1 MASGK
6 RDVDK
11 QIPIDG
17 LINEQFKQFANLFAA
32 KNSQND
38 DVVQPMANMTS
49 RFSEGN
55 EWVVDSGCTEHITH
69 TLIHFCNNLD
79 TSWLLP
85 VTIPNGD
92 SIHLKGKGTCTLPNE
107 TKISDGL
114 YVPNIMCNILLLSRL
129 IRTGSC
135 KQGLYRMN
143 GEKNVRRALATT
155 GEVWHK
161 RLRHASHG
169 KLSQLDFF
177 SSKPN
182 NVICDS
188 CARANFTR
196 LPFPTSSIKS
206 NECFDL
212 LHYDIWG
219 KYRTPSLTRAN
230 YFPKIID
237 DFSRSVWA
245 FLL

>member
-129 IRTGSC
+129 T
-135 KQGLYRMN
+135 KGL
-143 GEKNVRRALATT
+143 ECAITFFP
-155 GEVWHK
+155 
-161 RLRHASHG
+161 
-169 KLSQLDFF
+169 DFF
-177 SSKPN
+177 
-182 NVICDS
+182 CY
-188 CARANFTR
+188 T
-196 LPFPTSSIKS
+196 
-206 NECFDL
+206 
-212 LHYDIWG
+212 
-219 KYRTPSLTRAN
+219 
-230 YFPKIID
+230 
-237 DFSRSVWA
+237 
-245 FLL
+245 